1 MKATTLLERQ
11 HRNLQQLCEA
21 VERGSP
27 SIRESLLP
35 QLAGDLVAHIAV
47 EEEVFYPAACAALRE
62 DVWQRSTA
70 ARHAQAMQSL
80 DEMLDAP
87 VEGELFSKAIEEL
100 RTAVELHAE
109 EEEEVLFP
117 RVEGVLDPSAMR
129 QLAVT
134 MMALYHAR
142 VEAGYIRE
150 SEPVA
155 AAPSARAG
163 ADHLRRAR

>member
-21 VERGSP
+21 VERGSA

-47 EEEVFYPAACAALRE
+47 EEQVFYPAVCEALHE
-62 DVWQRSTA
+62 DGWMRSSRTRHTQ
-70 ARHAQAMQSL
+70 ARQSL
-80 DEMLDAP
+80 DRALDAP
-87 VEGELFSKAIEEL
+87 VDGEEFSRAIGDL

-117 RVEGVLDPSAMR
+117 RLEGALDGRAMR
-129 QLAVT
+129 ELAVT
-134 MMALYHAR
+134 MMTLYHAK
-142 VEAGYIRE
+142 VEAGYGLEERSSSRI
-150 SEPVA
+150 PVGPQA
-155 AAPSARAG
+155 DAR
-163 ADHLRRAR
+163 R